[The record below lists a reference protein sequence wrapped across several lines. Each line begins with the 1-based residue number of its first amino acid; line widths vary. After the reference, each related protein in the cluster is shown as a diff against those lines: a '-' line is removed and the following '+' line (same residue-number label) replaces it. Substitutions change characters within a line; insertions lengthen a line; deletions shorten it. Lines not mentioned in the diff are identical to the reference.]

1 MNVFGFFAVIIIC
14 ATIIGAIWFLN
25 KFPITIKTIK
35 STDEAPKTIEV
46 VKPTV
51 EDKPEEESE
60 VLQKASMDAVIR
72 AANELMGI
80 ETEVEDDR

>member
-25 KFPITIKTIK
+25 KFPITIKTIQ
-35 STDEAPKTIEV
+35 STEAPKIIEA